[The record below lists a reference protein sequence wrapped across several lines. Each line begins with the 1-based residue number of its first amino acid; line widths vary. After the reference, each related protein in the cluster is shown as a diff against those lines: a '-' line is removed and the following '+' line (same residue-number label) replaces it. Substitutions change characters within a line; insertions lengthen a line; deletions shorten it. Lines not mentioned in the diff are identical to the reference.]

1 MLQVYKRDGRLE
13 DFNHEKLLTS
23 LINTGR
29 DMQFTLNQRE
39 TELMIQDVE
48 NAIVSLRGK
57 NGITSTYEI
66 AAILMNILRS
76 VGYSKLAYTYY
87 QNRSR

>member
-1 MLQVYKRDGRLE
+1 
-13 DFNHEKLLTS
+13 
-23 LINTGR
+23 
-29 DMQFTLNQRE
+29 MQFTLNQRE

-66 AAILMNILRS
+66 AAILMNILRDS
-76 VGYSKLAYTYY
+76 QKKCRVFKISLYLLSK
-87 QNRSR
+87 

>member
-1 MLQVYKRDGRLE
+1 
-13 DFNHEKLLTS
+13 
-23 LINTGR
+23 
-29 DMQFTLNQRE
+29 MQFTLNQRE